1 MEITERIGEFTKKEI
16 YKMTKDASI
25 IQMKNVP
32 DETEI
37 EVAKYLTFEDEKDD
51 GEKTTIHSILSTD
64 GTAYA
69 YQSRTFD
76 KSLMDIADI
85 MNDRT
90 FNEPF
95 TIKKI
100 SGKTKAGRDFINCAL
115 V

>member
-1 MEITERIGEFTKKEI
+1 MEITERIGEFSKKEI

-32 DETEI
+32 DGTEI
-37 EVAKYLTFEDEKDD
+37 KVAKYLTFEDEKENGD
-51 GEKTTIHSILSTD
+51 TTTVHCIMSTD

-69 YQSRTFD
+69 YQSKTFD
-76 KSLMDIADI
+76 KSLRDIADI
-85 MNDRT
+85 MTDGT

-95 TIKKI
+95 TIRKI

>member
-1 MEITERIGEFTKKEI
+1 MEITERIGEFSRKEL

-25 IQMKNVP
+25 VQMKSVP

-37 EVAKYLTFEDEKDD
+37 EVSKYLTFEDVKENGD
-51 GEKTTIHSILSTD
+51 TTTVHSILSTD
-64 GTAYA
+64 GVAYA
-69 YQSRTFD
+69 YQSKTFD
-76 KSLMDIADI
+76 KSLRDIAEI
-85 MNDRT
+85 MTDGT

>member
-1 MEITERIGEFTKKEI
+1 MEITERIGEFSKKEI

-25 IQMKNVP
+25 VQMKNVL
-32 DETEI
+32 DESEI
-37 EVAKYLTFEDEKDD
+37 EVAKYLTFEDEKEN
-51 GEKTTIHSILSTD
+51 GEVTTVHSILATD

-69 YQSRTFD
+69 YQSKTFD
-76 KSLMDIADI
+76 KSLRDIADI
-85 MNDRT
+85 MTDGT

-95 TIKKI
+95 TIRKI